1 MAKFDNSENFR
12 LYGMFLVVIS
22 KYLHLPSIFPKCV
35 GDQSAFMRA
44 WLHRYVNQHSATYI
58 VLLSAY
64 DVVMSMASTPFSM
77 SISKVNDM

>member
-22 KYLHLPSIFPKCV
+22 KYLHLPSTFTIKCV
-35 GDQSAFMRA
+35 GDPSPFMRT

-58 VLLSAY
+58 VLLSVY
-64 DVVMSMASTPFSM
+64 EVVDF
-77 SISKVNDM
+77 NG